1 MKNLILVAL
10 VFAAPGLASAQTSKE
25 DLKKLAKAGLS
36 EEVLIAF
43 VRSHGAVD
51 KLTCDDL
58 IQLKEAGLTDKVL
71 ASLLAPPE
79 PPKARVVERE
89 SNYVAAAPRTV
100 YVDAPYSASYYPS
113 VSYSIGWCGSHY
125 AYDRC
130 GYSSSYYRSY
140 PSYYRSYPSYYSSWS
155 YRSCAPRTHFSYSSH
170 RSHGSHSHSSGGRIV
185 SRLSGRVGW

>member
-25 DLKKLAKAGLS
+25 DLMKLAKAGLS

-43 VRSHGAVD
+43 VRSNGAVD
-51 KLTCDDL
+51 KLTSDDL
-58 IQLKEAGLTDKVL
+58 IELKEAGLTDKVL

-100 YVDAPYSASYYPS
+100 YVEQPYSVGYYPS
-113 VSYSIGWCGSHY
+113 VSYSIGWCASHY
-125 AYDRC
+125 SYDRC
-130 GYSSSYYRSY
+130 GYSSSYYPSYNRSY
-140 PSYYRSYPSYYSSWS
+140 YPSYYSSRS
-155 YRSCAPRTHFSYSSH
+155 YRSCAPRSHFSFSSH
-170 RSHGSHSHSSGGRIV
+170 RSHRSGGRIV